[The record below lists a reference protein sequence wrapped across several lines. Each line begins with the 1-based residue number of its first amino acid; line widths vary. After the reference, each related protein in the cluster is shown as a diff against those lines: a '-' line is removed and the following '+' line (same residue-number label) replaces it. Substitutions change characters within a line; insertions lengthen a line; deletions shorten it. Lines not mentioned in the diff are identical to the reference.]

1 MRKLPFRISP
11 ILVIAIVALAVAL
24 GSLSVQL
31 LREDAAGTSELAIE
45 GLPQEFQKLSEVW
58 EALQKDH
65 LEGGSLDPGTL
76 SAGAI
81 RGMLDALDDP
91 YASYLDPRQYSI
103 ESQDFRGAFSGIG
116 AQVTIRDGQITIVAP
131 IPDTPADAAGMRPG
145 DIILEIDGVS
155 TEGYSLLDA
164 VTQIRGPEGEPVEL
178 VVQRAT
184 TGETATLTIIRDIV
198 QIKSVSIRMLV
209 GGIAHVRITTFT
221 ETTARELAEALDQ
234 VKEFEAKGLILDVR
248 NNPGGILSSVVNTTS
263 QFIKDGLVLYEID
276 GQGNRRDWRVK
287 SGGKATDIPL
297 VLLINEFSASGS
309 EVLAGAVMDNG
320 RGTVLGVKTFGK
332 GSVNTLRNLSDGS
345 GIYFTI
351 ARWYTPKGTLIE
363 GQGLEPNIEVL
374 NPEDG
379 SEDIQLDRAIEILEE
394 AFKA

>member
-45 GLPQEFQKLSEVW
+45 GLPQEFQKLREVW
-58 EALQKDH
+58 EALHKDH
-65 LEGGSLDPGTL
+65 LEGGSLDPETL

-103 ESQDFRGAFSGIG
+103 ESQDFRGGFSGIG
-116 AQVTIRDGQITIVAP
+116 AQVTIRDGQITIVGP

-234 VKEFEAKGLILDVR
+234 AKEFEAKGLILDVR

-309 EVLAGAVMDNG
+309 EVLAGAVMDND